1 MYILK
6 EKVPTLENNSLQLV
20 LPYLGTIFYQTKT
33 KLQRSIEGV
42 LYKFQCGLYNESCYG
57 ENVRYFAVRSGRHI
71 GMSPLTSERVKPR
84 NIRSII
90 IC

>member
-57 ENVRYFAVRSGRHI
+57 ENVRYFAVRSGRYI

-84 NIRSII
+84 NIRSVI